1 MAIAVANFLNL
12 DTALIE
18 NVTSETF
25 PEPVK
30 RAKRS
35 GLKIDK
41 ARKLLGYEP
50 VGFEEGIQLTFKKD
64 QYAYST

>member
-1 MAIAVANFLNL
+1 MATSVAIFLNL
-12 DTALIE
+12 NTALIE

-25 PEPVK
+25 AEPVK

-50 VGFEEGIQLTFKKD
+50 VSFEEGIKLTFKKG